1 MATLQILS
9 LTRMELSS
17 TFLDV
22 VTIIQLLVIITANIW
37 KAY

>member
-1 MATLQILS
+1 
-9 LTRMELSS
+9 MELS

-22 VTIIQLLVIITANIW
+22 VTIIQLLVTITITKLLIIIAANIW